1 MKGQFAAALP
11 SHIPVDRFLR
21 VALTAV
27 NRTPKLADCTQES
40 LLEKLMD
47 LAQLG
52 LVADSVSGQAYL
64 IPFKDKHRGLIVQ
77 LIVGFQGLTELAYRH
92 PKVKSIRWSVVYEED
107 KFKWEEGLNPV
118 LRHIPS
124 SKEDR
129 GRLTHA
135 YAIGELDGGR
145 TWIVLTKS
153 EVMAAKSRSRSA
165 DSDYSPWNTDEP
177 AMWAKTAVRRLA
189 KQLPKSNELMEAM
202 SRDDDKDYDM
212 DIEASVVPSKLLE
225 QSTVEKIPEKPQ
237 EPEKEPVRAGKAAEP
252 KAKVVEPPKDDDV
265 LSD

>member
-1 MKGQFAAALP
+1 
-11 SHIPVDRFLR
+11 
-21 VALTAV
+21 
-27 NRTPKLADCTQES
+27 
-40 LLEKLMD
+40 MD

-107 KFKWEEGLNPV
+107 KFEWEEGLNPV

-124 SKEDR
+124 DKEDR

-145 TWIVLTKS
+145 TWIVLPKS
-153 EVMAAKSRSRSA
+153 EVLAARKRSRSA
-165 DSDYSPWNTDEP
+165 DSEYSPWVTDP
-177 AMWAKTAVRRLA
+177 AAMWAKTAVRRLA

-202 SRDDDKDYDM
+202 SRDDDKDYDL

-225 QSTVEKIPEKPQ
+225 QSTVDKMPDTPQ
-237 EPEKEPVRAGKAAEP
+237 QPEKEPVRAKAADKTAEP
-252 KAKVVEPPKDDDV
+252 KKTDDV
-265 LSD
+265 LDG